1 MAKIDLTPAF
11 LIHRRAFKDTSLLL
25 DFFTQEHG
33 KIRLVGRG
41 SRKSK
46 APIQMFQHIKISFSG
61 KSDLKSLNDMEVDD
75 QPRSLQGEALILGMY
90 ANELIARLLQ
100 DQDPYF
106 ELFEIYKQF
115 INQLP
120 KLGKQAS
127 YWALRLFENSLLS
140 ELGYGLD
147 FEHDVNGD
155 EIDTRIECKYEYQSQ
170 VGFTKR
176 SIGKISGNTI
186 QLMLAEDVLNT
197 PNVEQLK
204 VCRDL
209 NRARLHPLLGN
220 KPLQSRLLF
229 WSKN

>member
-1 MAKIDLTPAF
+1 MAKIDLSPAF

-41 SRKSK
+41 SRQSK
-46 APIQMFQHIKISFSG
+46 ALIQMFQHIKISFSG
-61 KSDLKSLNDMEVDD
+61 KGNLKSLRDVEVDD
-75 QPRSLQGEALILGMY
+75 QPRRLQGDSLILGMY
-90 ANELIARLLQ
+90 ANELIVRLLP
-100 DQDPYF
+100 DQDPHF
-106 ELFEIYKQF
+106 KLFEIYRQF
-115 INQLP
+115 VNRLP
-120 KLGKQAS
+120 ELSKQAS

-147 FEHDVNGD
+147 FECDVNGN
-155 EIDTRIECKYEYQSQ
+155 EIDTSIECQYEYQSQ
-170 VGFTKR
+170 VGFIKR
-176 SIGKISGNTI
+176 STGKISGDTI
-186 QLMLAEDVLNT
+186 QLMLAEDVLNA
-197 PNVEQLK
+197 PSAEQLK